1 MAGSLAQRLAV
12 GVAAIIGT
20 FIVGVLFLAGL
31 AAKERDDRFCVA
43 CHLHDEKFERLTASS
58 TADLAGLHHNKKPE
72 IGCIACHGGA
82 DLDMRLRVWTVA
94 GIDTLKFLVGRYREP
109 DHMRLPL
116 RDAECRHCHTPILPA
131 ARPMSAPVPATG
143 SAPPRPAAA
152 VDPSGESTF
161 AAEAET
167 EGRSGNSYHAIR
179 EHDNVRVHCVRCHAS
194 HTTDSDAA
202 IRFISKTVVVP
213 ICRECHKQM

>member
-12 GVAAIIGT
+12 GVAAIIAT

-43 CHLHDEKFERLTASS
+43 CHLHDEKFERLTASLA
-58 TADLAGLHHNKKPE
+58 ADLAGLHHNKKPE
-72 IGCIACHGGA
+72 IGCIACHGGG

-116 RDAECRHCHTPILPA
+116 RDVECRQCHRPILKPPA
-131 ARPMSAPVPATG
+131 APKASEAT
-143 SAPPRPAAA
+143 RA
-152 VDPSGESTF
+152 VDPTADSTF
-161 AAEAET
+161 AAEAAS
-167 EGRSGNSYHAIR
+167 EGRAGTSYHEIR
-179 EHDNVRVHCVRCHAS
+179 EHDTVKVKCITCHVS
-194 HTTDSDAA
+194 HVTGSDATN
-202 IRFISKTVVVP
+202 RFIVRARVAPV
-213 ICRECHKQM
+213 CRECHKQMEGL

>member
-116 RDAECRHCHTPILPA
+116 RDVECRQCHTPILKPPA
-131 ARPMSAPVPATG
+131 APKASEATRTVG
-143 SAPPRPAAA
+143 PTA
-152 VDPSGESTF
+152 DSTF
-161 AAEAET
+161 AAEAAS
-167 EGRSGNSYHAIR
+167 EGRAGTSYHEIR
-179 EHDNVRVHCVRCHAS
+179 EHDTVKVKCITCHVS
-194 HTTDSDAA
+194 HVTGSDATN
-202 IRFISKTVVVP
+202 RFIVRARVVP
-213 ICRECHKQM
+213 VCRECHKQMEGL